1 MPMEAPLRRPLCGW
15 LASALTSLSL
25 LSLLGACSRGG
36 FVERSDAQ
44 GGIRDAAPP
53 ADARTDATSPG
64 DAAAENDAGPPQ
76 DAAPGDLALIPNSW
90 TFGGEV
96 FHATV
101 AVCQQVNARL
111 WMASVRSSAP
121 YDCTLEVFFAGRP
134 TRNGVYPAS
143 PAESSLPADKASI
156 VLLNQR
162 TGKNEQWN
170 GLDSGQAM
178 VQTVGSMLRID
189 VQNMIAKGS
198 AASVPP
204 GTPDEPVWGAL
215 LCP

>member
-1 MPMEAPLRRPLCGW
+1 MRRPWCGW
-15 LASALTSLSL
+15 PASALTSLSL
-25 LSLLGACSRGG
+25 LAFPCGCSSGG

-44 GGIRDAAPP
+44 GSIRDAAPP
-53 ADARTDATSPG
+53 ADARADAAKPG

-76 DAAPGDLALIPNSW
+76 DAGPGDLALTPNSW
-90 TFGGEV
+90 TFGGQV
-96 FHATV
+96 FHAAV

-111 WMASVRSSAP
+111 WMASVRSSSP

-134 TRNGVYPAS
+134 TRDGVYPAS
-143 PAESSLPADKASI
+143 PAESALPADKASI

-170 GLDSGQAM
+170 GLDSGQAV
-178 VQTVGSMLRID
+178 VQTFGSMLRID
-189 VQNMIAKGS
+189 VQNMITKGS